1 MKGCYVDTVKC
12 AIITGAA
19 SQGIG
24 FAEARRFLEA
34 GWNVVSID
42 KDEAKFSARMG
53 ELPVELRE
61 RMEYVRGDVSCEAD
75 CRRLVEAVCRKRGR
89 IDALVNNA
97 GIMGWLAPSLE
108 VEFDEVRRVFETDVM
123 GSLQMAVLAGRVM
136 EEQGSGVIVNT
147 GSIAGQL
154 AGAGSLG
161 YSMAKASIDMLT
173 QFLAKDVA
181 RHGVRVV
188 SVNPGYVETDLTR
201 RTLALPGMRESAAQ
215 LHASKR
221 IMQPDAVA
229 DVVYFLCTDAA
240 RAINGTCVYAD
251 DGYTAFKEGSRII
264 V

>member
-89 IDALVNNA
+89 CA
-97 GIMGWLAPSLE
+97 
-108 VEFDEVRRVFETDVM
+108 RR
-123 GSLQMAVLAGRVM
+123 R
-136 EEQGSGVIVNT
+136 
-147 GSIAGQL
+147 
-154 AGAGSLG
+154 
-161 YSMAKASIDMLT
+161 
-173 QFLAKDVA
+173 
-181 RHGVRVV
+181 
-188 SVNPGYVETDLTR
+188 PR
-201 RTLALPGMRESAAQ
+201 RRALPRLRMVLRPRRPMWWSCRSRVLTGRRRAPRLLGTRPCEIACKAAGN
-215 LHASKR
+215 L
-221 IMQPDAVA
+221 
-229 DVVYFLCTDAA
+229 
-240 RAINGTCVYAD
+240 G
-251 DGYTAFKEGSRII
+251 AF
-264 V
+264 